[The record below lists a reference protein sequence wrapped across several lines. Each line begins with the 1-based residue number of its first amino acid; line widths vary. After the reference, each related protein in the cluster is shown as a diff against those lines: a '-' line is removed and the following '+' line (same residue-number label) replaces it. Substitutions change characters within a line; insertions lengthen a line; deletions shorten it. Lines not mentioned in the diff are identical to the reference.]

1 MKLDEA
7 IGFLINNTGRNLIL
21 LLSNVFS
28 KHNITSEQWTLL
40 KSLEEKD
47 GITTKELVTRVQ
59 KDQGNVTRILGLLD
73 EKSLVEKRANP
84 KDKRSTLIYLTS
96 EGNQLV
102 KELIPL
108 DEEVQEIAIKDI
120 PTEDLA
126 IFKKTLT
133 KISENIVNHNKS

>member
-7 IGFLINNTGRNLIL
+7 IGFLINTTARNLIL
-21 LLSNVFS
+21 LLSNAFS

-59 KDQGNVTRILGLLD
+59 KDQGNVTRILGLLE

-96 EGNQLV
+96 EGSQLIE
-102 KELIPL
+102 ELIPL

-120 PTEDLA
+120 STEDLA
-126 IFKKTLT
+126 ILKKTLT
-133 KISENIVNHNKS
+133 KISENIVNHTKS